1 LVGAHPKEEVT
12 KQIQDILKIP
22 ADIHAQSHLRGISG
36 RRTTCP
42 HSIRGNP
49 GSLAKILTKERKYM
63 DDFIHFRKLIT
74 PSIIKVLFWISSIL
88 CCVSGIVLI
97 ASSFGPMAA
106 ERLPF

>member
-1 LVGAHPKEEVT
+1 
-12 KQIQDILKIP
+12 
-22 ADIHAQSHLRGISG
+22 
-36 RRTTCP
+36 
-42 HSIRGNP
+42 
-49 GSLAKILTKERKYM
+49 M